1 MQQQSWR
8 RLLTVLQI
16 TNINTLHRKGKLHK
30 VSAEKA
36 DILQRTVSKP
46 IIDNVLG
53 RNAQATAITEALRE
67 LLIKVHSKTWENF
80 IMN

>member
-16 TNINTLHRKGKLHK
+16 TNITLHRKGKLHK